1 MEKILKNIE
10 KRINKDL
17 SSKVYCRQW
26 RDSIVLEGEVDNW
39 NQVIKAG
46 KIAAG
51 KGFKGVVNKIQMK
64 GLVIPPIK
72 KPMLRDS
79 ALHGKRVDVLIIGG
93 GVIGSA
99 IGREIAKYNISTLLV
114 EKEDDVAFHAS
125 SRNDGMIHPG
135 IASKPGSKKGYY
147 NVKGNKMY
155 TKITEELDV
164 EFKRRGNIILYE
176 KSWMKIIAPI
186 VYNRAKKLGVEG
198 VTHVPLKELRE
209 LEPNITER
217 AAGGFSFPTTGI
229 LSPYKITVAFAENAV
244 MNGLE
249 LSLNTIVESMEIQ
262 NNKIEWVNTNRGK
275 IYPSIVINA
284 AGVYSDKIAE
294 MAGDEFFTIH
304 PRKGEVLIL
313 DKKKGNLFQRVLAM
327 PSISE
332 RSGNTKGGGLVRTI
346 DDNILAGPDAYEQPL
361 REDYSSNR
369 ENIERVINKHLP
381 LVKGLGKGDIITYFS
396 GIRAATYE
404 EEFIVEKSEYVHNL
418 IHAAGIQSP
427 GLASAPAIAEDI
439 TGIAIELLSQ
449 FKKVYRKVDFNPI
462 RKGIPEL
469 AKLSFEER
477 SKIIKNRPD
486 YGIIICRCEEISK
499 GEIIDVLNSPIKAN
513 SLDAI
518 KRRVRTGMGRCQGGF
533 CTPLITEIISE
544 QSNISSIE
552 VTKKGR
558 KSNILV
564 SETKTPWKEDVNG
577 TV

>member
-1 MEKILKNIE
+1 MKKILKDIE
-10 KRINKDL
+10 ESINKKL
-17 SSKVYCRQW
+17 SSKIYCRQW

-39 NQVIKAG
+39 HQVITAG

-51 KGFKGVVNKIQMK
+51 KGFKGVVNKIQVK
-64 GLVIPPIK
+64 DLIIPPIE
-72 KPMLRDS
+72 KPILNDS
-79 ALHGKRVDVLIIGG
+79 ALHGRRVDVLIIGG

-99 IGREIAKYNISTLLV
+99 IGRELARYNISILLV
-114 EKEDDVAFHAS
+114 EKEDDVAVHAS

-155 TKITEELDV
+155 TKIAEELDV

-176 KSWMKIIAPI
+176 KHWMKVVAPI

-198 VTHVPLKELRE
+198 VTHVPLKELRK
-209 LEPNITER
+209 LEPNITEK

-229 LSPYKITVAFAENAV
+229 LSPYKMTVAFAENAV

-249 LSLNTIVESMEIQ
+249 LSLNTIVESIEVEK
-262 NNKIEWVNTNRGK
+262 NKIEVVNTNRGK

-294 MAGDEFFTIH
+294 MAGDQFFTIH

-313 DKKKGNLFQRVLAM
+313 DKKKGELFNRVLAM
-327 PSISE
+327 PSISQ

-369 ENIERVINKHLP
+369 ENIEGVINKHLP
-381 LVKGLGKGDIITYFS
+381 LVKGLYKGDIITYFT

-404 EEFIVEKSEYVHNL
+404 EEFIVEKSEYIHNL

-439 TGIAIELLSQ
+439 ASIAIEVLSQ
-449 FKKVYRKVDFNPI
+449 SKNVYRKVDFNPI
-462 RKGIPEL
+462 RKGIPDL
-469 AKLSFEER
+469 SKLSFEER

-486 YGIIICRCEEISK
+486 YGVIICRCEEISK
-499 GEIIDVLNSPIKAN
+499 GEIIDVLNSPVKIN

-518 KRRVRTGMGRCQGGF
+518 KRRVRAGMGRCQGGF

-544 QSNISSIE
+544 EANIKPIE

-564 SETKTPWKEDVNG
+564 SETKVLWKEEANG